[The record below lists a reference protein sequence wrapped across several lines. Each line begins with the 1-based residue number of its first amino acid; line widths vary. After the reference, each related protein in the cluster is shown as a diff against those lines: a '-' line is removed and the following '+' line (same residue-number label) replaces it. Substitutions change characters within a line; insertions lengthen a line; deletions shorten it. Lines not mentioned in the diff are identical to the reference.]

1 MKRDDDEQLWDLLGR
16 NPEPKVSPFFAR
28 NVLRQVREEQ
38 SQRARTWVWLRRLVP
53 ASGLALAILGAV
65 ILMRDQSPQ
74 EVAIENQ
81 VDPVIASIDIQDYEV
96 VADLDNLLALD
107 ENSPWDESSTL

>member
-1 MKRDDDEQLWDLLGR
+1 MKREDDEQLWDLLGR
-16 NPEPKVSPFFAR
+16 NPEPKISPFFAR

-38 SQRARTWVWLRRLVP
+38 SQRARAWVWLRRLIP
-53 ASGLALAILGAV
+53 ATGLALAIIAAM
-65 ILMRDQSPQ
+65 IFMRDQSPP
-74 EVAIENQ
+74 EVLAENPI
-81 VDPVIASIDIQDYEV
+81 DPVVASIDIQDYEV